1 VEELLE
7 KGGEVMP
14 TIAEQWLEE
23 GRQEGLKEGLE
34 QGLEQG
40 REEGR
45 EAALKLLRRFLARR
59 FGTVLDQFDER
70 LKGLDLAALDHL
82 SEVAFEAENLA
93 DFEAALANLKPPAS
107 DPSVIS

>member
-1 VEELLE
+1 
-7 KGGEVMP
+7 MP

-34 QGLEQG
+34 RGLERG

-59 FGTVLDQFDER
+59 FGTALDQFDER
-70 LKGLDLAALDHL
+70 LKGLDLVAIDGL
-82 SEVAFEAENLA
+82 SEVAFEAESLA
-93 DFEAALANLKPPAS
+93 DFEAALANLQPPS
-107 DPSVIS
+107 SSSSPTN